1 MEKQIKSDSVENVDE
16 MAQAIVLD
24 SYFFETPLEL
34 ETAIKI
40 AVKETDVVL
49 DIGCGIAPMNYFRP
63 KFHLMVEPWKE
74 YSDILT
80 HRYSGDKSILIIR
93 TGALE
98 ALRELAD
105 NSVDSIFLLDVIEHL
120 EKEIGQQVII
130 ETERVA
136 REQIVIFTP
145 LGFMPQHVEDSDTD
159 GWGLGGNSVQEH
171 LSGWEPED
179 FGREWSFYICEGF
192 HSVDFKNNPLEQ
204 AYGAFYVIRNFK
216 EKITSTPEKFSD
228 FRRMLPSE
236 IEAQGLKVELQRAE
250 CKYEILQNDYNAI
263 HDSRV
268 MKSVRKFKKFLGI
281 TGVSKYK

>member
-1 MEKQIKSDSVENVDE
+1 MEKQIKSDSTENTT
-16 MAQAIVLD
+16 QTTVLD
-24 SYFFETPLEL
+24 SYFFDTPLEL

-63 KFHLMVEPWKE
+63 KLHLMVEPWKE

-105 NSVDSIFLLDVIEHL
+105 NSVDTIFLLDVIEHL

-145 LGFMPQHVEDSDTD
+145 LGFMPQHVESGEVD

-179 FGREWSFYICEGF
+179 FGKEWSFYICEGF

-204 AYGAFYVIRNFK
+204 TYGAFYAIRNFK
-216 EKITSTPEKFSD
+216 EKTTSTPEKFSD

-236 IEAQGLKVELQRAE
+236 IEVQRLNSRI
-250 CKYEILQNDYNAI
+250 EILENTRIQYEDLLN
-263 HDSRV
+263 SRG
-268 MKSVRKFKKFLGI
+268 MKCINLVRKVKTFFGI
-281 TGVSKYK
+281 K

>member
-1 MEKQIKSDSVENVDE
+1 MEKQIKSDFIENVDGI
-16 MAQAIVLD
+16 AQTTVLD
-24 SYFFETPLEL
+24 SYFFDTPLEL

-63 KFHLMVEPWKE
+63 KLHLMVEPWKE

-136 REQIVIFTP
+136 REQIIIFTP
-145 LGFMPQHVEDSDTD
+145 LGFMPQHVESSDTD
-159 GWGLGGNSVQEH
+159 GWGLSGNSVQEH
-171 LSGWEPED
+171 LSGWEPKD
-179 FGREWSFYICEGF
+179 FSNEWSFYICENF
-192 HSVDFKNNPLEQ
+192 HNVDFKNEPLEKT
-204 AYGAFYVIRNFK
+204 YGAFYAIRNFK
-216 EKITSTPEKFSD
+216 EKVTSIPNKISD

-236 IEAQGLKVELQRAE
+236 IEVQRLNAQVAQLEDIRIQ
-250 CKYEILQNDYNAI
+250 YEVLLS
-263 HDSRV
+263 SRG
-268 MKSVRKFKKFLGI
+268 MKCINFVRKAKALLGFK
-281 TGVSKYK
+281 

>member
-1 MEKQIKSDSVENVDE
+1 MEKQIKSDSVENVDGI
-16 MAQAIVLD
+16 AQATVVD
-24 SYFFETPLEL
+24 SYFFGTPLEL

-63 KFHLMVEPWKE
+63 KLHLMVEPWKE

-145 LGFMPQHVEDSDTD
+145 LGFMPQHVESGEVD
-159 GWGLGGNSVQEH
+159 GWGLGGNGVQEH

-192 HSVDFKNNPLEQ
+192 HSVDFKNDPLEQ
-204 AYGAFYVIRNFK
+204 TYGAFYAIRNFN
-216 EKITSTPEKFSD
+216 EKATYVPGKISD
-228 FRRMLPSE
+228 FRRLLPSE
-236 IEAQGLKVELQRAE
+236 VEAQKLREELQQIMYDKE
-250 CKYEILQNDYNAI
+250 VIQNNYNSLYN
-263 HDSRV
+263 SRG
-268 MKSVRKFKKFLGI
+268 VRLINSFKKLLAFIGI
-281 TGVSKYK
+281 TRYK